1 MSYVGM
7 AKRIASSFFPQAVP
21 VPQLQPLDARKIF
34 YASDEEVWKVTLVWA
49 EASSSDNEWTAF
61 LAWEDASSSD
71 EAWAAFLERE
81 EAKVQE
87 REAKTVKAVSPSGD
101 YDIYDPS
108 TWPPYVWPAQ
118 PAAVRCKKPYDE
130 HLASLLAAQ
139 AAAKAPAPTKKNK
152 PSLFGDDDD
161 WDEILDAIA
170 KKRYARESLSR
181 MSRWARAADE
191 KAMVAEEKA
200 KVAVEKARV
209 ARVAVEKA
217 RAAEA
222 KAAAWVVAREAAQS
236 AF

>member
-1 MSYVGM
+1 M

-49 EASSSDNEWTAF
+49 EASSSD
-61 LAWEDASSSD
+61 D
-71 EAWAAFLERE
+71 AWAAFLARE

-87 REAKTVKAVSPSGD
+87 REAKTVKAATAMKGD

-108 TWPPYVWPAQ
+108 TWPPYVWPAK
-118 PAAVRCKKPYDE
+118 PATDRCKKPYDA

-139 AAAKAPAPTKKNK
+139 VAAKAPAPTKKSK

-200 KVAVEKARV
+200 KVAVEKARA

-222 KAAAWVVAREAAQS
+222 KAAAAWVVAREAAQ
-236 AF
+236 